1 MFVRYIFLNGSLKI
15 IDCGVSN
22 FGTLDSTLNIG
33 DTISTRVTFNK
44 TFDKM
49 PAVVVT
55 MREYFGGSYFSYLGI
70 DGRSVN
76 GNGFE
81 AVATIKSAD
90 ARKYIWYFTW
100 IAIST

>member
-1 MFVRYIFLNGSLKI
+1 
-15 IDCGVSN
+15 
-22 FGTLDSTLNIG
+22 
-33 DTISTRVTFNK
+33 
-44 TFDKM
+44 M

-90 ARKYIWYFTW
+90 AWKYIWYFTW